1 MLWKC
6 FFLWGVALLVGAR
19 AVQADFCYEQEL
31 YTPASGGQPP
41 RTTRVTGFLSRSK
54 VRVEDHS
61 SEVPSVIITRLDEG
75 VILVVDP
82 VKKTYVEMPVPGTDE
97 KQPQPFPV
105 KVKRTSQVKK
115 IGPYQCTRY
124 EVTTG
129 KSSINVWLS
138 NDLDLTSEEVSTYWK
153 AGTRLYPVALTSEL
167 AKLPGFPVRVELVY
181 QGATVVTT
189 VTAVAKQEVPAFL
202 FEVPYG
208 YQRSVAIQAPPEAP
222 PEGGAKPTPPK

>member
-1 MLWKC
+1 MLWKW
-6 FFLWGVALLVGAR
+6 FFLWGVALLVGAQ

-41 RTTRVTGFLSRSK
+41 RATRITGFVSGPR
-54 VRVEDHS
+54 VRAEDHS
-61 SEVPSVIITRLDEG
+61 SEIPNVIITRLDEG
-75 VILVVDP
+75 IILLVDP
-82 VKKTYVEMPVPGTDE
+82 VKRTYVQMPVPGMNE

-124 EVTTG
+124 EVATG

-138 NDLDLTSEEVSTYWK
+138 TDIDLTSEEVSTYWQ

-167 AKLPGFPVRVELVY
+167 AKLPGFPVRVEVVY

-208 YQRSVAIQAPPEAP
+208 YQQSLAIQAPPEAP
-222 PEGGAKPTPPK
+222 PEKGAKP